1 MPGTAQSA
9 RAVPQFPGQ
18 ARDARHLRQ
27 QRRLQLLLERLMLS
41 SDAHEVDV
49 QRRIAAPPEAVWE
62 VLTDLDNAAPLCGT
76 HHHMIDS
83 ALWRHVVTRLGNG
96 TVSLAFHRR
105 T

>member
-1 MPGTAQSA
+1 MALATRYDECAAEGCDRPFAWTEIH
-9 RAVPQFPGQ
+9 
-18 ARDARHLRQ
+18 HLR
-27 QRRLQLLLERLMLS
+27 
-41 SDAHEVDV
+41 
-49 QRRIAAPPEAVWE
+49 PWEAGG
-62 VLTDLDNAAPLCGT
+62 LTDLDNAAPLCGT